1 MTKMNERTI
10 NALFNVVS
18 EPIKNVYDTK
28 NAKNLAEIKRIINVF
43 SVAQEQKAMSG
54 LISARGLVAFKMLA
68 SNN

>member
-28 NAKNLAEIKRIINVF
+28 NTRNLAEIRRIINVF
-43 SVAQEQKAMSG
+43 NVAKEQKAMSG
-54 LISARGLVAFKMLA
+54 SISARGLVAFRMLA